1 MSGQDDDRVASR
13 SNAAFDQIRKD
24 IIMGTTPKGRDT
36 RFQPGKS
43 GNPNGRPKKPP
54 MENPAFSALPIIQAA
69 LTVSRANVTITEGGV
84 KKEVRAPEALMR
96 SLMFQGMKGNAY
108 AANKAMEIM
117 KEAELREAQDLEQER
132 AFWNWYKESYRVLLD
147 ASKTGTFTIEMPVPH
162 PDDVIVG
169 ASGPVRFVGP
179 VDHPGQRRME
189 QTIIFR
195 ELLFLQ
201 DSYDH
206 RFGPRK
212 EPWLPYRSAALP
224 FAYILDASLPPR
236 LRMSQNDALNRMDRA
251 RRIKKLDLLKV
262 LYRGWRTVSPNC
274 RRGIVFPSYQ
284 WAEKLVMAHARC
296 TMLVLKHMTL
306 ETTPEEMVAHNEVGP
321 ALTELLMIK
330 ASPEFLQHRI

>member
-1 MSGQDDDRVASR
+1 MSSADDDKLNSG
-13 SNAAFDQIRKD
+13 SNAARDRIRKD

-43 GNPNGRPKKPP
+43 GNPNGRPKKAPV
-54 MENPAFSALPIIQAA
+54 ENPAFSALPIIQAA
-69 LTVSRANVTITEGGV
+69 LTVSHTTMTITEGGV
-84 KKEVRAPEALMR
+84 KKEVPTPEALMR
-96 SLMFQGMKGNAY
+96 SLTFQGMKGNAY
-108 AANKAMEIM
+108 AANKALEIM
-117 KEAELREAQDLEQER
+117 KEAELREARDLEQER
-132 AFWNWYKESYRVLLD
+132 AFWNWYKESYQTLD
-147 ASKTGTFTIEMPVPH
+147 EAAKRESVTIEWPLPH
-162 PDDVIVG
+162 PDDVIVD

-179 VDHPGQRRME
+179 MDLSGQRRME

-212 EPWLPYRSAALP
+212 ERWLPYRSAALP

-236 LRMSQNDALNRMDRA
+236 LRMSQRDSLDRMHRA
-251 RRIKKLDLLKV
+251 SRIKKLDLLKL
-262 LYRGWRTVSPNC
+262 LYRGWRAVSPNC

-296 TMLVLKHMTL
+296 TMLVLKHVTL